1 MSFLVTFFASMG
13 HFLPMERFVC
23 NWGTDIGREGRKNSI
38 ISLSVQKREE
48 RKIEE
53 GEGISRPGLLQ
64 SFRPLPIH
72 RAPIKQLGR
81 YGIRQSWS
89 KLLPYVQM
97 PSKKGAKQSV
107 TPIEHRRLAGCCLFL
122 RLNGGGSRKR
132 HTRWRRRSFTGE
144 GRILVPLL
152 SYCVSRFS
160 QLDEDL
166 TSRNL
171 GKTHEKNSS
180 NWQG

>member
-122 RLNGGGSRKR
+122 RLNEEDRGRDTHADDGDPSR
-132 HTRWRRRSFTGE
+132 
-144 GRILVPLL
+144 
-152 SYCVSRFS
+152 
-160 QLDEDL
+160 
-166 TSRNL
+166 
-171 GKTHEKNSS
+171 EKVES
-180 NWQG
+180 